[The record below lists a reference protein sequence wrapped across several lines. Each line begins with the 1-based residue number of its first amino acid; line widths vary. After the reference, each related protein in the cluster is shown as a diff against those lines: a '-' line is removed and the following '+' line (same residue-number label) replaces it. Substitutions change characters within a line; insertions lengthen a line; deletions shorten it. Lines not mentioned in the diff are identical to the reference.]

1 MKKPLI
7 YIVSGILIVGAVTGG
22 YFATVGSD
30 KNNAATTTASET
42 VSATETTTVSTTAQ
56 TQTTASTTQT
66 TATTTK
72 AASTTSAGDKYAFVR
87 QGVYYI
93 YDDSK
98 TACYALAFK
107 KDGKV
112 NVSQFDESNIVYED
126 PQYFK
131 GFTEYR
137 MDGNKVVIDK
147 MPENVLVDSITL
159 TAKDGALYYGKTKL
173 ENHGDVKLKYA
184 AEHFK
189 K

>member
-7 YIVSGILIVGAVTGG
+7 YIVSGIIVVGAVAGG

-30 KNNAATTTASET
+30 KNGTTT
-42 VSATETTTVSTTAQ
+42 SAVTETSSVTESTTASTTAQ
-56 TQTTASTTQT
+56 TQTTAGTTQT
-66 TATTTK
+66 TAATTK
-72 AASTTSAGDKYAFVR
+72 AASTTSAVDKYAFVR

-98 TACYALAFK
+98 TACFALSFK

-131 GFTEYR
+131 GFTQYR

-147 MPENVLVDSITL
+147 MPENVLVTSLTL

-173 ENHGDVKLKYA
+173 ENHSDVKLKYA
-184 AEHFK
+184 AEHFNK
-189 K
+189 